1 MKGSLFTVGEAN
13 GGREPP
19 GLGKLWDELVPFFVL
34 GDVERLVSFLWEL
47 GVKKRKDFCIT
58 KTF

>member
-34 GDVERLVSFLWEL
+34 AMLSG
-47 GVKKRKDFCIT
+47 
-58 KTF
+58 